1 LENKAKLWLQELMLM
16 LLAVVMEE
24 ELLRLLLVEVGEVD
38 LALKAHIISL

>member
-1 LENKAKLWLQELMLM
+1 M

-24 ELLRLLLVEVGEVD
+24 ELLRLLLVEVGEVG